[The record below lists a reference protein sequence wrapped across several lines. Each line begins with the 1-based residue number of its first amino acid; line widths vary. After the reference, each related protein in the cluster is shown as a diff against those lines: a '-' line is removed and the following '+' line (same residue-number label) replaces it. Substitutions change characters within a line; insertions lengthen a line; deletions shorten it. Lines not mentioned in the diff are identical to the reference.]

1 MESYIA
7 DIINDLNTK
16 TDATRLKKR
25 KIKRYALENENCLQ
39 YAFGV
44 IVILVTTILVTFG
57 LIRFTR

>member
-1 MESYIA
+1 MELYIT
-7 DIINDLNTK
+7 DIINDHNTK
-16 TDATRLKKR
+16 TDATQLKKR
-25 KIKRYALENENCLQ
+25 KIKRYVLQNENCLQ